1 MAKRKAA
8 KRKVKKSKAKKA
20 SRSKRNSGN
29 TAVGGKPPKD
39 AVTLV
44 VHMKSRDGQELLLE
58 AELRALVA
66 PTRKEEG
73 CLLYELHRSADAT
86 GGFLFYE
93 IWASREAHAAHLR
106 TDHFLRWS
114 ARKDA
119 LTASRESTFWK
130 KVL

>member
-1 MAKRKAA
+1 MAKRKVVNRKA
-8 KRKVKKSKAKKA
+8 KEAKAKKA
-20 SRSKRNSGN
+20 AGRKRGGG
-29 TAVGGKPPKD
+29 AAGGGKLPKE

-58 AELRALVA
+58 AELRALIA

-73 CLLYELHRSADAT
+73 CLLYELHRSADAP

-106 TDHFLRWS
+106 TDHLLRWS

-130 KVL
+130 KIV

>member
-1 MAKRKAA
+1 MRGIMAKRKV
-8 KRKVKKSKAKKA
+8 VKKAKKSA
-20 SRSKRNSGN
+20 GRKRGGAGTGVS
-29 TAVGGKPPKD
+29 AGGKLPKD
-39 AVTLV
+39 AITLV

-58 AELRALVA
+58 AELGALVA

-73 CLLYELHRSADAT
+73 CLLYELHRSADAP
-86 GGFLFYE
+86 GAFLFYE

-119 LTASRESTFWK
+119 LTAKRESSFWK
-130 KVL
+130 KIL

>member
-1 MAKRKAA
+1 MAKRTVVKRKA
-8 KRKVKKSKAKKA
+8 KRGPGKK
-20 SRSKRNSGN
+20 RGSGG
-29 TAVGGKPPKD
+29 AAAAGGKLPKD

-58 AELRALVA
+58 AELRALIA

-73 CLLYELHRSADAT
+73 CLLYELHRSADGP

-130 KVL
+130 KIA

>member
-1 MAKRKAA
+1 M
-8 KRKVKKSKAKKA
+8 
-20 SRSKRNSGN
+20 
-29 TAVGGKPPKD
+29 
-39 AVTLV
+39 TLV
-44 VHMKSRDGQELLLE
+44 VHMRAREGQELLLE

-73 CLLYELHRSADAT
+73 CLLYELHRSADAA

-119 LTASRESTFWK
+119 LTSSRESSFWK
-130 KVL
+130 KIL